1 LWERVDAQRVGAKR
15 HQMGGWVRGSS
26 RKPPHPPSLREGT
39 FSREGRRKK
48 AALLAFAATTTPL
61 AADTLE

>member
-1 LWERVDAQRVGAKR
+1 
-15 HQMGGWVRGSS
+15 VRGSS
-26 RKPPHPPSLREGT
+26 RKPPHPPSLREDT